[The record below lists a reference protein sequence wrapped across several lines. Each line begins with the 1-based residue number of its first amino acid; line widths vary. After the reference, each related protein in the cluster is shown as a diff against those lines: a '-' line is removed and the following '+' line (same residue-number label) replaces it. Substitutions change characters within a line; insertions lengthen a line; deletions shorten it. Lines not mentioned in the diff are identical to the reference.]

1 MVIDHE
7 NHENPMILDTYC
19 SVPVK
24 TILFRIFVD
33 VIVWTE
39 LEFEVTEMVGSDIDA
54 HIEDVTWEI

>member
-7 NHENPMILDTYC
+7 NHEIRMILDTYC

-54 HIEDVTWEI
+54 HIDDVTWEI